1 MLPDAIEWQLAVAL
15 SRQCPYDG
23 VNRRSARAP
32 ARLSHSAREIDF
44 AAASCGLAFVLSKD
58 YSSAKG
64 ASLDEIAQSNLS
76 LRSITG
82 LGTPDRD

>member
-1 MLPDAIEWQLAVAL
+1 
-15 SRQCPYDG
+15 
-23 VNRRSARAP
+23 
-32 ARLSHSAREIDF
+32 LSHSAREIDF